1 MSQLNISDIPYRA
14 VLTREPFLFYETR
27 ATARLMMEGLGDEEI
42 TNRVVRENV
51 FQYPTEKS
59 LRRMTRTCLQ
69 RLHALGDETLIEA
82 IAAQPQDVAK
92 QICLYA
98 MMKQYRLVHDFMISV
113 IGEHFRQQD
122 LSLSRMD
129 VNVFFLRLQEQDD
142 AVATWSAT
150 TIAKLEQVLMRI
162 LVENEYLDDVKSDRL
177 NPVLLGNLLENAMRA
192 NGDEYMFP
200 AFNYFE

>member
-27 ATARLMMEGLGDEEI
+27 ATARLMTEGLGDEEI

-69 RLHALGDETLIEA
+69 RLHALDDETLIEA

>member
-27 ATARLMMEGLGDEEI
+27 ATARLMTEGLGDEEI

-82 IAAQPQDVAK
+82 IAAQPHDVAK

>member
-27 ATARLMMEGLGDEEI
+27 ATARLMTEGLGDEEI
-42 TNRVVRENV
+42 THRVVKENV

>member
-27 ATARLMMEGLGDEEI
+27 ATARLMMEDLGDEEI

-69 RLHALGDETLIEA
+69 RLHALDDETLIEA

>member
-27 ATARLMMEGLGDEEI
+27 ATARLTMEGLGDEEI

-69 RLHALGDETLIEA
+69 RLHALDDETLIEA

>member
-69 RLHALGDETLIEA
+69 RLHALDDETLIEA

>member
-27 ATARLMMEGLGDEEI
+27 ATARLMTEGLGDEEI

>member
-1 MSQLNISDIPYRA
+1 
-14 VLTREPFLFYETR
+14 
-27 ATARLMMEGLGDEEI
+27 MMEGLGDEEI

-69 RLHALGDETLIEA
+69 RLHALNDETLIEA

-113 IGEHFRQQD
+113 IGEHFRQQN

>member
-27 ATARLMMEGLGDEEI
+27 ATARLMTEGLGDEEI

-129 VNVFFLRLQEQDD
+129 VNVFFLRLQEQCGLNEAE
-142 AVATWSAT
+142 AVSAV
-150 TIAKLEQVLMRI
+150 EQFWQCGQH
-162 LVENEYLDDVKSDRL
+162 K
-177 NPVLLGNLLENAMRA
+177 
-192 NGDEYMFP
+192 
-200 AFNYFE
+200 

>member
-27 ATARLMMEGLGDEEI
+27 ATARLMTEGLGDEEI
-42 TNRVVRENV
+42 THRVVKENV

-69 RLHALGDETLIEA
+69 RLHALDDDTLIEA

>member
-69 RLHALGDETLIEA
+69 RLHALDDETLIEA

-162 LVENEYLDDVKSDRL
+162 LVENEYLDDVKSDHL

>member
-27 ATARLMMEGLGDEEI
+27 ATARLMTEGLGDEEI

-69 RLHALGDETLIEA
+69 RLHALNDETLIEA

-113 IGEHFRQQD
+113 IGEHFRQQN

>member
-27 ATARLMMEGLGDEEI
+27 ATARLMTEGLGDEEI

-162 LVENEYLDDVKSDRL
+162 LVENEYLDDVKSDHL